1 MCGLAAA
8 LLTRS
13 DAVPGSLLLKRG
25 RAMATLLSHRG
36 PDGEGCWSEPGVM
49 LAHRRLAVIDTS
61 SAADQPMHDETGTVH
76 VVFNGAIY
84 NFRELR
90 SELVA
95 AGYRFRSTGDTEVI
109 VHGYRAWGARLF
121 ARLTGMFAIVIW
133 DSRRHTLVAARDRFG
148 EKPLYYAQRPDALV
162 FASEIKAIL
171 SWPGMPRQPNF
182 EALHDYLS
190 FSYMIGD
197 ATAFAGVYRLPP
209 AHVMVCEQGRPAR
222 MEAYWQLPPP
232 GDAPL
237 LSNVEDLKAELIE
250 RLRAAVQMC
259 LVADVPVGAFLSGGV
274 DSSAVVAMIAPTH
287 KAGLKTFSSG
297 FGIQDYDESRFART
311 VAERY
316 GTDHHAFTFGEGI
329 IGSAAELAWYYG
341 EPFADSSALVTHAL
355 SRETRR
361 RVTVALTGDGADET
375 LLGYGRYLRYGAM
388 RRRRPPE
395 GGRKLL
401 DLYDPGNPA
410 LQPHRS
416 AGDAY
421 GYLMETFRENHKLV
435 GYDLAMIPHLDR
447 CSYDRLAPHVVEGV
461 TPEDQAGRIDLKTY
475 LPGDLLVKVDIAA
488 MAHGL
493 ETRAPFLN
501 HELVEWVSR
510 IPGDRKIFDNEG
522 KALLKAALE
531 PFVPRECMYR
541 PKVGFRV
548 PVAKLMREQAHEA
561 TRSTLLDERFLD
573 RRIFRRGFLDEML
586 NEHRSQQQE
595 HGTRLWGLMM
605 LELWF
610 RTWIDSDSNLPL
622 DDDENPFAEFADNA
636 RPDSRLATQ
645 PARPATA
652 T

>member
-171 SWPGMPRQPNF
+171 SWPGMPRQPNL

-197 ATAFAGVYRLPP
+197 ATAFAGIHRLPP
-209 AHVMVCEQGRPAR
+209 AHVMVCEQGKPAR

-297 FGIQDYDESRFART
+297 FGIQDYDESRFAET
-311 VAERY
+311 VAVRY

-341 EPFADSSALVTHAL
+341 EPFAELVGAGHPCTLARDAPPGNGGSDGRRGRRDAPGLWPLPALRRHAPAQAAGGRPEAAGPLRPRKSCPAAASLGRRRIRLPHGDL
-355 SRETRR
+355 SREPQAGGLRPRHDPTPRPLLIRPARTACRGRR
-361 RVTVALTGDGADET
+361 HA
-375 LLGYGRYLRYGAM
+375 GR
-388 RRRRPPE
+388 P
-395 GGRKLL
+395 GR
-401 DLYDPGNPA
+401 
-410 LQPHRS
+410 PHR
-416 AGDAY
+416 
-421 GYLMETFRENHKLV
+421 
-435 GYDLAMIPHLDR
+435 P
-447 CSYDRLAPHVVEGV
+447 
-461 TPEDQAGRIDLKTY
+461 
-475 LPGDLLVKVDIAA
+475 
-488 MAHGL
+488 
-493 ETRAPFLN
+493 
-501 HELVEWVSR
+501 
-510 IPGDRKIFDNEG
+510 
-522 KALLKAALE
+522 
-531 PFVPRECMYR
+531 
-541 PKVGFRV
+541 
-548 PVAKLMREQAHEA
+548 
-561 TRSTLLDERFLD
+561 
-573 RRIFRRGFLDEML
+573 
-586 NEHRSQQQE
+586 
-595 HGTRLWGLMM
+595 
-605 LELWF
+605 
-610 RTWIDSDSNLPL
+610 
-622 DDDENPFAEFADNA
+622 
-636 RPDSRLATQ
+636 
-645 PARPATA
+645 
-652 T
+652 

>member
-1 MCGLAAA
+1 
-8 LLTRS
+8 
-13 DAVPGSLLLKRG
+13 
-25 RAMATLLSHRG
+25 
-36 PDGEGCWSEPGVM
+36 M

-61 SAADQPMHDETGTVH
+61 SAADQPMHDETDTVH

-90 SELVA
+90 SELIA

-109 VHGYRAWGARLF
+109 VHGYRAWGTRLF

-133 DSRRHTLVAARDRFG
+133 DSRRTRWSPPATASAKSRSTTPSVPMRF
-148 EKPLYYAQRPDALV
+148 V

-171 SWPGMPRQPNF
+171 SWPGMPRQPNL

-209 AHVMVCEQGRPAR
+209 AHVMVCEQGKPAR

-297 FGIQDYDESRFART
+297 FGIQDYDETRFAET

-395 GGRKLL
+395 GGRQAAGPLRRRKSCPAAASLGRRRLRLPHGDLSREPQAGGLRPRHAPPPRPLL
-401 DLYDPGNPA
+401 VRPARAACRGRRHAGRPGR
-410 LQPHRS
+410 PHRPCDLP
-416 AGDAY
+416 AGRSPGESRHSRDGAWPRDARALPEPRARRM
-421 GYLMETFRENHKLV
+421 GVAHPGRHGRSGTTR
-435 GYDLAMIPHLDR
+435 ARR
-447 CSYDRLAPHVVEGV
+447 CSRRRSSPSC
-461 TPEDQAGRIDLKTY
+461 
-475 LPGDLLVKVDIAA
+475 
-488 MAHGL
+488 
-493 ETRAPFLN
+493 RANACTGPRSAFACR
-501 HELVEWVSR
+501 SR
-510 IPGDRKIFDNEG
+510 
-522 KALLKAALE
+522 
-531 PFVPRECMYR
+531 
-541 PKVGFRV
+541 
-548 PVAKLMREQAHEA
+548 
-561 TRSTLLDERFLD
+561 S
-573 RRIFRRGFLDEML
+573 
-586 NEHRSQQQE
+586 
-595 HGTRLWGLMM
+595 
-605 LELWF
+605 
-610 RTWIDSDSNLPL
+610 
-622 DDDENPFAEFADNA
+622 
-636 RPDSRLATQ
+636 
-645 PARPATA
+645 
-652 T
+652 